1 MNLFEINQHLRAIV
15 NNGFSADLET
25 GELLFDASELGSL
38 EETKSNK
45 FLAIG
50 KMIKEKEAFAKSI
63 KDQEKAM
70 AERRKYVE
78 NEVSRLKEWTLFNMS
93 ESDKFEDAQ
102 IKVSYSKGSES
113 VDVYDL
119 TSLDAKYFV
128 EKNTYTPDK
137 KALKEA
143 LKSGEFI
150 KGVKLQRKPSVRIK

>member
-25 GELLFDASELGSL
+25 GELLFDESQLNDL
-38 EETKSNK
+38 ENTKAEK
-45 FLAIG
+45 LLAIG

-63 KDQEKAM
+63 KDQEKIM
-70 AERRKYVE
+70 GERRKNIE
-78 NEVSRLKEWTLFNMS
+78 NEVARLKEWALFNMG

-119 TSLDAKYFV
+119 TSLESKYFI

>member
-63 KDQEKAM
+63 KEQEKSM
-70 AERRKYVE
+70 ADRRKLVE
-78 NEVSRLKEWTLFNMS
+78 NEVTRLKEWALFNMD